1 MASAARQTKPARKG
15 PPEPA
20 RSVFLFSS
28 PNYPVNGPE
37 TVASQL
43 GLVPVL
49 HQLSPLQTPLQ
60 IPPRLPQRPFPPLA
74 GTNGTNGAS
83 AQDKVLQSL
92 AGLTGTT
99 ITLLTKTAQRYEGV
113 IASTSG
119 EGDTPGVTL
128 KDVKEITN
136 PGGPLK
142 DQLFI
147 ASTNIDTW
155 ASGPADAK
163 VPNGDS
169 FRTDA
174 DISQKKPAP
183 REREL
188 QAWQPSAD
196 GGSGPQPS
204 SGGGDDET
212 FGTGSKGQ
220 WDQFN
225 ANEKLFGVKTTFDE
239 DAYTTKLDRNAPD
252 FKERERKA
260 QRIANEIIG
269 AGTNNPHIA
278 EERNQNV
285 DDSGANEEDKY
296 GAVVRGKDAYVPPGA
311 RKTGGDTAPAGN
323 VAKTDIPKLAVNG
336 PDGTSVPSQTPS
348 KSPSPAPSGSKPND
362 PVAAFSDF
370 VTNEKQRLQQKR
382 QALVKSD
389 MDKRMADLVKFSQS
403 FKARPTALLNK
414 PIPDDLVPI
423 LAKDEEKQRAIKEKS
438 TIDAASAQARNIGAS
453 SSSSTVPGAPRGG
466 PSLAAKISPDSG
478 RKPSAPPVGKAPAAP
493 PAAKGTAAKPVTPAS
508 AAPPRVTATGK
519 PAISMVIQSIPP
531 FRGAKARQ
539 SSQPT
544 TNNAAP
550 ATGAGA
556 RPPTMTASATTS
568 VLASSGSAAAPSSP
582 NAAANAARLNVNASS
597 FKPNPKANA
606 FTPGAPSPNP
616 SASTASASVSP
627 KPKLLPRP
635 TPSSAHDRSRKNTAA
650 HIKDDFNPFK
660 HNKVVEASQVSAMW
674 PYNGKRYTLMFPQPP
689 HQHPQPHSPHMQPPG
704 PVPVPAP
711 SYEEDPAAQAA
722 QRGYVYAYPPY
733 AYPPQMMPPGMVPP
747 GPPGAYMGPYM
758 QAMPYPPGMP
768 PPNMY
773 ASPGMGQMPPPQ
785 AYMQPPP
792 PGTYP
797 PPPNGAGPR
806 PSMPPTPIP
815 AHAHPYYHQSP
826 QLQHAVPYP
835 MMMQPPNGPVHP
847 YDPSAG
853 VPVPAPM
860 GGHA

>member
-1 MASAARQTKPARKG
+1 MATTARQPKPARKG
-15 PPEPA
+15 APEPA
-20 RSVFLFSS
+20 RRQPAWTTGARASPTFSPANAPSS
-28 PNYPVNGPE
+28 PAQATP
-37 TVASQL
+37 AS
-43 GLVPVL
+43 
-49 HQLSPLQTPLQ
+49 
-60 IPPRLPQRPFPPLA
+60 FPPLA
-74 GTNGTNGAS
+74 GTNGANGPS

-113 IASTSG
+113 IASTSA
-119 EGDTPGVTL
+119 EGDTQGVTL
-128 KDVKEITN
+128 RDVKEITN

-142 DQLFI
+142 DSLFI

-169 FRTDA
+169 FRTDT

-188 QAWQPSAD
+188 QAWQPSSD
-196 GGSGPQPS
+196 SGLGPQ

-212 FGTGSKGQ
+212 FGAGSKGQ

-225 ANEKLFGVKTTFDE
+225 VNEKLFGVKTSFDE
-239 DAYTTKLDRNAPD
+239 DAYTTKLDRSAPD

-269 AGTNNPHIA
+269 AGTTNPHIA
-278 EERNQNV
+278 EERNLN

-296 GAVVRGKDAYVPPGA
+296 GAVVRGNNAYVPPGA
-311 RKTGGDTAPAGN
+311 RKPGGEPAVN
-323 VAKTDIPKLAVNG
+323 AAKADIPKLAVNG
-336 PDGTSVPSQTPS
+336 PDGTTLPSQTPS
-348 KSPSPAPSGSKPND
+348 KSPSPAPSGSKPAND
-362 PVAAFSDF
+362 PVTAFSDF

-389 MDKRMADLVKFSQS
+389 MDKRMAELVKFSQS
-403 FKARPTALLNK
+403 FKLNK

-438 TIDAASAQARNIGAS
+438 TKDATSAQARNIGAS
-453 SSSSTVPGAPRGG
+453 SSPSTAPGAPRGG
-466 PSLAAKISPDSG
+466 PALAAKISPDPG
-478 RKPSAPPVGKAPAAP
+478 RKPSAPAASTKTAAAP
-493 PAAKGTAAKPVTPAS
+493 PAKGAAAKPAAPAA
-508 AAPPRVTATGK
+508 AAPPPRAAATGK
-519 PAISMVIQSIPP
+519 PGINMVIQSIPP
-531 FRGAKARQ
+531 FRGAKTRQ
-539 SSQPT
+539 TSQPAA
-544 TNNAAP
+544 NNASGAP
-550 ATGAGA
+550 

-568 VLASSGSAAAPSSP
+568 ILASSGSTATPASP

-597 FKPNPKANA
+597 FKPNPK
-606 FTPGAPSPNP
+606 GAPSPNP
-616 SASTASASVSP
+616 SASSAASASVSP
-627 KPKLLPRP
+627 KPKSEAPTTPNPFFGTRP
-635 TPSSAHDRSRKNTAA
+635 IKKNTAA

-674 PYNGKRYTLMFPQPP
+674 PYNGKRYTLMFPQQPQ
-689 HQHPQPHSPHMQPPG
+689 QHPQQHSPHMQPPG
-704 PVPVPAP
+704 PMPMPPP
-711 SYEEDPAAQAA
+711 SYEEDSAAQAA

-747 GPPGAYMGPYM
+747 GPPGAYMGGPYM

-773 ASPGMGQMPPPQ
+773 ATPNMGQMPPPQ

-792 PGTYP
+792 PGTY

-835 MMMQPPNGPVHP
+835 MMMQQPPNGPVHP
-847 YDPSAG
+847 YDPSGG
-853 VPVPAPM
+853 VPVPAQM
-860 GGHA
+860 GGHS

>member
-1 MASAARQTKPARKG
+1 MAPPKTVRKG
-15 PPEPA
+15 QPEPA
-20 RSVFLFSS
+20 RLR
-28 PNYPVNGPE
+28 GP
-37 TVASQL
+37 A
-43 GLVPVL
+43 PVL
-49 HQLSPLQTPLQ
+49 HPHSRPQTPPRILPSPLQP
-60 IPPRLPQRPFPPLA
+60 PFPPLA
-74 GTNGTNGAS
+74 GANGAS

-99 ITLLTKTAQRYEGV
+99 ITLITKTTQRYEGV
-113 IASTSG
+113 IASTGG

-128 KDVKEITN
+128 RDVKEISN

-163 VPNGDS
+163 VPNGE
-169 FRTDA
+169 F
-174 DISQKKPAP
+174 QKKPAP

-188 QAWQPSAD
+188 QAWQPSPDA
-196 GGSGPQPS
+196 GPNLQT
-204 SGGGDDET
+204 SGGVGDEET
-212 FGTGSKGQ
+212 FGAGSKGQ

-225 ANEKLFGVKTTFDE
+225 VNEKLFGVKTSFDE
-239 DAYTTKLDRNAPD
+239 DAYTTKLDRSAPD

-296 GAVVRGKDAYVPPGA
+296 GAVVRGNNAYVPPGA
-311 RKTGGDTAPAGN
+311 RKTGGDTAAPAAGN
-323 VAKTDIPKLAVNG
+323 AAKAAGSDIPKLAVNG
-336 PDGTSVPSQTPS
+336 PDGTSVVPSQTPS
-348 KSPSPAPSGSKPND
+348 KSPSPAPLRLKGSLSRSAPAND
-362 PVAAFSDF
+362 PVTAFSDF

-403 FKARPTALLNK
+403 FKLNK

-438 TIDAASAQARNIGAS
+438 TKDAASAQARNIGAS
-453 SSSSTVPGAPRGG
+453 SSPSTAPGAPRGG
-466 PSLAAKISPDSG
+466 PPLAAKISGADSG
-478 RKPSAPPVGKAPAAP
+478 RKPSAPAATKPAAAPAA
-493 PAAKGTAAKPVTPAS
+493 GAAKPAPAKPA
-508 AAPPRVTATGK
+508 AAPTTRVSATGK
-519 PAISMVIQSIPP
+519 SGISMVIQSIPP
-531 FRGAKARQ
+531 FKGTKTRQ

-544 TNNAAP
+544 AP
-550 ATGAGA
+550 TAGA
-556 RPPTMTASATTS
+556 RPPNMTASATTS
-568 VLASSGSAAAPSSP
+568 ALSTAAPASP
-582 NAAANAARLNVNASS
+582 NPANANANANPRLNVAAPS

-616 SASTASASVSP
+616 SASASASVSP
-627 KPKLLPRP
+627 KPKSEAPTAPNPFFGTRP
-635 TPSSAHDRSRKNTAA
+635 IKKNTAA

-660 HNKVVEASQVSAMW
+660 HNKVVEAAQVSAMW
-674 PYNGKRYTLMFPQPP
+674 PYNGKRYMLMFPQQTQQ
-689 HQHPQPHSPHMQPPG
+689 QHPQQQQQQHSPHMQPPG
-704 PVPVPAP
+704 PVPMPPP
-711 SYEEDPAAQAA
+711 SYEEDSAAQAA

-747 GPPGAYMGPYM
+747 GPPGAWGGPYM

-773 ASPGMGQMPPPQ
+773 ASPSMGQMPPPQ
-785 AYMQPPP
+785 AYMPPPP
-792 PGTYP
+792 PGTY

-835 MMMQPPNGPVHP
+835 MMMQQPPNGPVHP
-847 YDPSAG
+847 YDPSGG
-853 VPVPAPM
+853 VPVPAQM